1 MKKKQTLEKEIK
13 TLVADILKK
22 VKVEAKIDVVKEEDN
37 HFQVNIETE
46 ETGLLIGHH
55 GETVNSLQLLLGV
68 ILFKKTGEWVR
79 VIVDVGGYRKM
90 REESIKEMV
99 SRIVAEVETGGQPV
113 QLPDLTPFERRTV
126 HMMLAD
132 HKTVVSESTG
142 EGRERRLTIRPK

>member
-1 MKKKQTLEKEIK
+1 MKKKKTIESEIK
-13 TLVADILKK
+13 KIVLDLLDKL
-22 VKVEAKIDVVKEEDN
+22 KVEAKVEVVKEEDD
-37 HFQVNIETE
+37 HYEVNIETE

-68 ILFKKTGEWVR
+68 ILFKKTGEWAR

-99 SRIVAEVETGGQPV
+99 NRIVTEVETTGQPV
-113 QLPDLTPFERRTV
+113 QLPSLTPFERRSV
-126 HMMLAD
+126 HVMLAD
-132 HKTVVSESTG
+132 HKTVVSESSG